1 MNGSSLFNLST
12 INESVQTTQH
22 PKLVTVFNTNSNL
35 STITTALDNFN
46 ESAVGLEKDM
56 ILAVAEAD
64 STKAE
69 NEAMSQYFRD
79 YSKEVTKLVQK
90 IDQQRSKFAI
100 NIEVFMDANKD
111 IDNELANMTEK
122 EISYKKTIYK
132 NLTNPDF
139 PKISPK
145 KIFKREYRILG
156 KLLQDLNSSSVSDE
170 ARVTAIASVYDALI
184 NSMDEDWLEKCI
196 EMITGEDD
204 CGTDEFAETM
214 YKKFCIGA
222 KVITINSAEVN
233 QAKFTIANAATAS
246 RQIQD
251 SFNTLSEEL
260 TSIASDIEDMW
271 FRNKD
276 NVLDIKIDAD
286 GVLDAK
292 YQLTDYSMN
301 RVNRIIKAKIDQLNE
316 VANLYLIALSIKM
329 DCLVRSL
336 KQARE
341 IINIAITG
349 VEEIHDQDD
358 EYTID
363 TEDNGVSK
371 PEELPEDE
379 DFGNHND
386 DEMGIDFENISDNTD
401 NELEI
406 NNESLTSIK
415 ANQMKRYPITYI
427 IYCDLT
433 NVLCDASDLILFQPL
448 SKYVSYFKSHNIPE
462 VLQYIKTIKDKKEL
476 KKAQQYISITSNII
490 GRLEKKLK
498 KYEEKSDK
506 GRFASDVLRNAAKG
520 ALYGVAA
527 TSTANQNVLNELY
540 KRKVK
545 SEDLAALKKW
555 IDTNVQRELSK
566 KEKELSKNVSESVY
580 TDTET
585 DFEKSCYLFET
596 SLSRISLLNEQI
608 DMYQSIQA
616 AILEDG
622 EQNNNNQQQN
632 NQSSNNQVAK
642 TNQKVDDAKEKM
654 NNMIATLVNKLRELV
669 KKFVDVFVN
678 RNQTKINKIKDN
690 QATIRKNGAKGGG
703 TAIIY
708 NVDAIKSMDINID
721 YASNKDVLDT
731 QENFVKKAFNV
742 EMKDGKSFA
751 EVLNEKVIGD
761 GKPQPVTIQHIETG
775 MKYVLDE
782 FKGIVDSVQKAQNTI
797 TTKSKNAKL
806 EANRYMNES
815 TIATLESTT
824 FEYFTEAFEA
834 PENKSNTV
842 DQAKEVHSD
851 VTKKLM
857 LMYKTNA
864 LLLSTKMSLAQKAFN
879 EYYAICSFFINNTI
893 ADNATSDNQNKNNK
907 ETGNSVDVN
916 KTIPKR

>member
-12 INESVQTTQH
+12 INESAQQATQH

-35 STITTALDNFN
+35 STITTALDTFN
-46 ESAVGLEKDM
+46 ESAIDLEKNM
-56 ILAVAEAD
+56 ILAVAEAN
-64 STKAE
+64 STRAE
-69 NEAMSQYFRD
+69 NEIMSQYFRD

-111 IDNELANMTEK
+111 IDSELANMTEK
-122 EISYKKTIYK
+122 EISYKKTVYK
-132 NLTNPDF
+132 NLNNPDF

-156 KLLQDLNSSSVSDE
+156 KLLQDLNYSSISDE

-196 EMITGEDD
+196 EMITDEDD
-204 CGTDEFAETM
+204 CSTDEFAETM

-233 QAKFTIANAATAS
+233 QAKFTIANAATVS

-251 SFNTLSEEL
+251 SFNTLVEEL
-260 TSIASDIEDMW
+260 TSIASDIENMW

-276 NVLDIKIDAD
+276 NVLDIKTDAD

-301 RVNRIIKAKIDQLNE
+301 RVNRIIKAKVDQLNE

-329 DCLVRSL
+329 DCLLKSL

-358 EYTID
+358 EHKINN
-363 TEDNGVSK
+363 E
-371 PEELPEDE
+371 PA
-379 DFGNHND
+379 
-386 DEMGIDFENISDNTD
+386 TD
-401 NELEI
+401 NENEPEYIEPDLDEDGESLEIEDNEDLKDNESGDIDKDTNNDYEI
-406 NNESLTSIK
+406 NNEPFISNIK
-415 ANQMKRYPITYI
+415 ANQMKKYPITYI
-427 IYCDLT
+427 IY
-433 NVLCDASDLILFQPL
+433 SDLISLVTCSSSDLMLIQPL
-448 SKYVSYFKSHNIPE
+448 SKYISYFNSHNIPE
-462 VLQYIKTIKDKKEL
+462 ILQYIKIIKDEKQLKKEKNNVL
-476 KKAQQYISITSNII
+476 SIYHSIE
-490 GRLEKKLK
+490 RLEKKLK
-498 KYEEKSDK
+498 KYEEKTDK
-506 GRFASDVLRNAAKG
+506 GRAVSDILRAGGGGVLYGRNSVIVTQDVLH
-520 ALYGVAA
+520 
-527 TSTANQNVLNELY
+527 ELY
-540 KRKVK
+540 KRGVK

-555 IDTNVQRELSK
+555 MDISVQRELTK
-566 KEKELSKNVSESVY
+566 KEKELSKNVSESAY
-580 TDTET
+580 TDIET

-622 EQNNNNQQQN
+622 EQSNNTQQQN

-642 TNQKVDDAKEKM
+642 TNQKVNDAKEKM
-654 NNMIATLVNKLRELV
+654 NNMIATIVNKLRELV

-678 RNQTKINKIKDN
+678 RNQTKINKIKEN
-690 QATIRKNGAKGGG
+690 QLTIRKNGAKGGG

-708 NVDAIKSMDINID
+708 NIDAIKAMNINID

-751 EVLNEKVIGD
+751 EALNEKVIGD

-775 MKYVLDE
+775 MKYILDE
-782 FKGIVDSVQKAQNTI
+782 FKGIVDSVQKAQNSI

-842 DQAKEVHSD
+842 EQAKEVHSD

-893 ADNATSDNQNKNNK
+893 ADNNTSDNQTKK
-907 ETGNSVDVN
+907 
-916 KTIPKR
+916 

>member
-1 MNGSSLFNLST
+1 MNGSSLFNLLT
-12 INESVQTTQH
+12 IDESVQTTQR

-64 STKAE
+64 STRAE

-79 YSKEVTKLVQK
+79 YSKEVTKLIQK

-100 NIEVFMDANKD
+100 NIEVFMDANKG

-233 QAKFTIANAATAS
+233 QAKFTIANAATVS

-276 NVLDIKIDAD
+276 NVLDIETDAD

-349 VEEIHDQDD
+349 VEEIYDQDNEHVIND
-358 EYTID
+358 ED
-363 TEDNGVSK
+363 KEALKS
-371 PEELPEDE
+371 EELPEDD
-379 DFGNHND
+379 DFG
-386 DEMGIDFENISDNTD
+386 ENEDGKD
-401 NELEI
+401 NETSDDVDSNSNNMDNEDLEDI
-406 NNESLTSIK
+406 ENTGDDTNNESEI
-415 ANQMKRYPITYI
+415 N
-427 IYCDLT
+427 
-433 NVLCDASDLILFQPL
+433 
-448 SKYVSYFKSHNIPE
+448 
-462 VLQYIKTIKDKKEL
+462 
-476 KKAQQYISITSNII
+476 
-490 GRLEKKLK
+490 
-498 KYEEKSDK
+498 
-506 GRFASDVLRNAAKG
+506 
-520 ALYGVAA
+520 
-527 TSTANQNVLNELY
+527 
-540 KRKVK
+540 
-545 SEDLAALKKW
+545 
-555 IDTNVQRELSK
+555 
-566 KEKELSKNVSESVY
+566 NVSESVY
-580 TDTET
+580 TDIEI

-596 SLSRISLLNEQI
+596 SLSRISLLNGQI

-622 EQNNNNQQQN
+622 EQTNNTQQQN

-690 QATIRKNGAKGGG
+690 QLTIRKNGAKGGG

-708 NVDAIKSMDINID
+708 NIDAIKAMNINID

-731 QENFVKKAFNV
+731 QENFVKRAFNV

-775 MKYVLDE
+775 MKYILDE

-842 DQAKEVHSD
+842 EQAKEVHSD

-893 ADNATSDNQNKNNK
+893 ADNAASDNQNKK
-907 ETGNSVDVN
+907 
-916 KTIPKR
+916 